1 MRRARGWG
9 PQDGVSALNKTGP
22 ESSPALSRSLS
33 LSSSFSPSLSPSPS
47 GGTARRRPPTSRE
60 EGSRRRPNLPALD
73 PRLAAPEPCKGVLP
87 EPHLWRWLQ
96 RPELTQTP
104 SRGPP
109 RDTPAEVLPAV
120 RSPRLRH
127 RPYSLPSCVSARVV
141 PIAPKHAELPF
152 FGDSLERK
160 VAWRESGKLSST
172 PGSASLQLCRWK
184 QVCRDLSVPSGG
196 TPLGRAWAAQRRV

>member
-33 LSSSFSPSLSPSPS
+33 PPPH

-73 PRLAAPEPCKGVLP
+73 PRLAAPEPCKGVLLP
-87 EPHLWRWLQ
+87 EPHLRRWLQ

-104 SRGPP
+104 ARGPP
-109 RDTPAEVLPAV
+109 RGAV

-127 RPYSLPSCVSARVV
+127 CPYSLPSCVSARVV

-196 TPLGRAWAAQRRV
+196 TP